1 MVGMQPTLVCLLA
14 AAQQLVIGCHDL
26 HMQVVHGAQ
35 TTKVNIDG
43 GRATGVT
50 FVVKGP
56 DGRRHTGQRGGSV
69 PRRSLLHTNHQ

>member
-1 MVGMQPTLVCLLA
+1 VCA
-14 AAQQLVIGCHDL
+14 
-26 HMQVVHGAQ
+26 QVVHGAQ

-56 DGRRHTGQRGGSV
+56 DGRRHTGAPVR
-69 PRRSLLHTNHQ
+69 LHTLMSYLHRRTGEQLPLASADLRPRND